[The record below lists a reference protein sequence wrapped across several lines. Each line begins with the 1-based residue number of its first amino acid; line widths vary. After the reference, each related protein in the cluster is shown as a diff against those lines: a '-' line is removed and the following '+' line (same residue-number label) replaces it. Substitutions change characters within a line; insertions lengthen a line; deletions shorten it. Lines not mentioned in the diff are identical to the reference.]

1 MARAAGRGAGAGA
14 AGAVSMRPSLLDV
27 ETTNCTV
34 CGSSSAKVVANGRD
48 YLHETSTQSYTFCR
62 CDSCGHIYLNPRPSI
77 SEIDRVY
84 PADYATFSKRFA
96 GQGSL
101 FARIKDT
108 VLLRRFE
115 TLASHVRPDMRM
127 LDIGCGDGRFLMALR
142 RRYPS
147 ASLAGLDWSF
157 GPGVE
162 NELAQERIDTITG
175 AIESAELPEASFD
188 VITMNQLI
196 EHVWDVPLVLERCRR
211 ALKAG
216 GLLSI
221 ETPNPDGWDR
231 TFFKSGGWGG
241 YYWPRHLNLFS
252 RRHLRDVVERAGF
265 KVVLAEPLLAPPCW
279 IYSVQFTAQRAGAG
293 RWIKS
298 VFADNNPLLLAGF
311 AVIDRIALAFGA
323 ETSNQKLVASRV
335 D

>member
-1 MARAAGRGAGAGA
+1 
-14 AGAVSMRPSLLDV
+14 MRPSLLEV
-27 ETTNCTV
+27 QITNCVV
-34 CGSSSAKVVANGRD
+34 CGSSDSEVVASGRD
-48 YLHETSTQSYTFCR
+48 YLHETSTQTYTFCR
-62 CDSCGHIYLNPRPSI
+62 CGSCGHLYLNPRPAI
-77 SEIDRVY
+77 HEIDRVY
-84 PADYATFSKRFA
+84 PTDYGTFSKRFA
-96 GQGSL
+96 AQGSL
-101 FARIKDT
+101 FAWIKHV

-115 TLASHVRPDMRM
+115 TLANHVRPDMRM

-142 RRYPS
+142 RRYPA

-157 GPGVE
+157 GPGVKE
-162 NELAQERIDTITG
+162 ELAEKRIDAIAGTIEN
-175 AIESAELPEASFD
+175 ADLPEASFD
-188 VITMNQLI
+188 IITMNQLI
-196 EHVWDVPLVLERCRR
+196 EHVWDLPLVLERCRK
-211 ALKAG
+211 ALKFG

-252 RRHLRDVVERAGF
+252 RQHLRDVVERTGF
-265 KVVLAEPLLAPPCW
+265 KVELTQPLLAPPCW

-298 VFADNNPLLLAGF
+298 VFADNNPALLAGF
-311 AVIDRIALAFGA
+311 AVIDRIALGLGA
-323 ETSNQKLVASRV
+323 ETSNQKLIASRV